1 MDMERKAIRS
11 EITTL
16 LEEVVYVIS
25 MEDVHSILKQRQQS
39 LEQGL
44 ALFAEYDKRI
54 PGKGI
59 HNIDKLNEEGV
70 WTGDYDIAD
79 RSIFRP
85 IQYVEAY
92 FTWDNFEWLARDTVE
107 MACLHVESCLKR
119 YCGRNDRKMFGK
131 LLSSEE
137 GKTLPSK
144 LWNWLDQIRQYLY
157 NPAKHYIPEREGHLF
172 SSEEAIASYFICR
185 KLGLELLQLIKQ
197 KE

>member
-1 MDMERKAIRS
+1 MERETVRR
-11 EITTL
+11 EIATL
-16 LEEVVYVIS
+16 LKEVVCVIS
-25 MEDVHSILKQRQQS
+25 MEDVFSILTQRQQS
-39 LEQGL
+39 LEYGFT
-44 ALFAEYDKRI
+44 LFAKYDKGI

-59 HNIDKLNEEGV
+59 HNIEKPDGEGG
-70 WTGDYDIAD
+70 WTGNYDIVD
-79 RSIFRP
+79 RPIYRP

-92 FTWDNFEWLARDTVE
+92 FTWDNFEWLSRDIVE

-137 GKTLPSK
+137 GRTLPSK

-157 NPAKHYIPEREGHLF
+157 NPAKHYIPEYEGHLF

-197 KE
+197 RE